1 LGYTLPVVMV
11 LGSLMLLGHAH
22 SSFTTTQELTN
33 LINVQHAVFGAFGL
47 FAGVFRWLSLRGLIP
62 GAQARLV
69 WPVLVIGLGL
79 FMAFCYRETI

>member
-1 LGYTLPVVMV
+1 MI

-22 SSFTTTQELTN
+22 SSFTTTQDLTN

-47 FAGVFRWLSLRGLIP
+47 FAGVFRWFSLRGLVP
-62 GAQARLV
+62 EAQARLV
-69 WPVLVIGLGL
+69 WPALVIGLGL